1 MQPACVVSQSVSQEA
16 GRQVLHTDMFLIVE
30 VPPLGSSQSRAR
42 HTHEHTNTHTH
53 THTTTSHILGCDTEA
68 EEGEGGGGMRIYL
81 PVPQRNSWG
90 NIQLF

>member
-68 EEGEGGGGMRIYL
+68 EEEEEEEQEGTKA
-81 PVPQRNSWG
+81 V
-90 NIQLF
+90 